1 MPTVKSVTSGK
12 LRKRMV
18 LNDKNIIFG
27 TKNVALLSRSSKHNI
42 TTSIPKHEKSSIKTL
57 KEEKDLTGI
66 TTSRTS

>member
-1 MPTVKSVTSGK
+1 
-12 LRKRMV
+12 MV